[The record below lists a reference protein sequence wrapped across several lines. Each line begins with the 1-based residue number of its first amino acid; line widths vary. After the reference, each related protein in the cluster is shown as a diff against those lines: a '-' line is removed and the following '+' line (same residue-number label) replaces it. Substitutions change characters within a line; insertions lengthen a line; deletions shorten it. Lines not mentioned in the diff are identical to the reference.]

1 MPVGL
6 TREKVSRVIAVMEG
20 VPQLIVQLHYGS
32 GLRILEA
39 VRLRVKDVDFLMRQV
54 TVRSGKG
61 ENRFTTLP
69 ATLILDETSAPSRNS
84 WGIPILKPRKS
95 IHISRQKVSINSKV
109 RSITSDYDLLL
120 LNISRFLCELK

>member
-39 VRLRVKDVDFLMRQV
+39 VRLRVKDVDFQMRQV

-69 ATLILDETSAPSRNS
+69 ATLILDETSAPSRNCQV
-84 WGIPILKPRKS
+84 IPMWPR
-95 IHISRQKVSINSKV
+95 R
-109 RSITSDYDLLL
+109 
-120 LNISRFLCELK
+120 